1 MRPTIENAK
10 KLEEAQNFR
19 VGPTIENAKRQQ
31 EYSDSLQQQYGALE
45 PYEESL
51 REKAVGAL
59 QNLGLSRHTA
69 QGFLGNTSADT
80 ILDSMGLI
88 DFTPFALPFVF
99 NEAKRGFDKAEKPTD
114 YIAPTLEAGLGLIEA
129 YPLTKPLVT
138 PVTRPLRQFLRN
150 LSSKTTTPVD
160 KGRRTVVGGMVSA
173 PIAGAL
179 SNIPIG
185 KSVYDVVPVVKK
197 ASPIMKKLG
206 NIESMFKLTDLP
218 QMRKAIIK
226 SNPDVLKEVDYSKE
240 FGKKVNSVDD
250 LTSDEVDKVFTD
262 FFSTSGYENYAAENM
277 LRQDIKEVLDN
288 LMLPP
293 EEFVSGTEK
302 LKPSDVKDFTAG
314 EILEDFT
321 AEMKKSG
328 YKTDEISTVINNSFD
343 DLFSEAT
350 SLDDVLSSS
359 KNNVKTKSIN
369 TTALKKSKDVTSI
382 LKLSNIPK
390 ITKTIKEADINELN
404 NIISKEHDK
413 YGGLYEKSKLP
424 EGMDYMK
431 FKKML
436 INLSERFDFK
446 NTNLKKPRK
455 FDSLTDINKQKIY
468 DMSLDKSVD
477 QDQLQDIVDELRD
490 EEKFWGAR

>member
-1 MRPTIENAK
+1 MKPTIENAIK
-10 KLEEAQNFR
+10 
-19 VGPTIENAKRQQ
+19 QQ
-31 EYSDSLQQQYGALE
+31 EYIDSLQQQFGALE

-51 REKAVGAL
+51 REKTVGGL
-59 QNLGLSRHTA
+59 INLGMPREQA
-69 QGFLGNTSADT
+69 QGFMGNLSSDT

-99 NEAKRGFDKAEKPTD
+99 DEAKRGFAKAEKPTD
-114 YIAPTLEAGLGLIEA
+114 YIAPTLEAGLGVVEA
-129 YPLTKPLVT
+129 LPLTEVA
-138 PVTRPLRQFLRN
+138 TRPLRQFLRN
-150 LSSKTTTPVD
+150 LGSKTTTPVD
-160 KGRRTVVGGMVSA
+160 TGRRTVVGGMVAA

-185 KSVYDVVPVVKK
+185 KVDDIVPVVKK
-197 ASPIMKKLG
+197 ASPVMKKIG

-226 SNPDVLKEVDYSKE
+226 SNPDALKEVDYSKE

-277 LRQDIKEVLDN
+277 LRQDIQEVLDEIQ
-288 LMLPP
+288 LTP
-293 EEFVSGTEK
+293 ESFVSGTEK

-328 YKTDEISTVINNSFD
+328 YKADEISTVINNSFD
-343 DLFSEAT
+343 DLFREAT
-350 SLDDVLSSS
+350 SLDEVVSSS
-359 KNNVKTKSIN
+359 KNTVKTKSTN
-369 TTALKKSKDVTSI
+369 TTALKKSKDVKNI
-382 LKLSNIPK
+382 LKFSNIPK
-390 ITKTIKEADINELN
+390 ITKTIREADINELN

-424 EGMDYMK
+424 EGMDYLK

-455 FDSLTDINKQKIY
+455 FDSLTDVNKQKIY

-490 EEKFWGAR
+490 EEKFFGAR